1 MMSLRDINKR
11 IVLAFIAAERDDP
24 EEVRAR
30 LAIAARDGWLT
41 ADELRTYNLACEL
54 EKAS

>member
-1 MMSLRDINKR
+1 MMALRDINKR

-24 EEVRAR
+24 QEMRAR

-54 EKAS
+54 EQR